1 MTSIYAT
8 LSTDAG
14 RAENLARVLTIDNTQ
29 PGRRGRPKKDK
40 TMTPTTNEDKQKP
53 IKTAQVTVF
62 DLLSFDDVKLFRH
75 FFPDDLPKMPTTVHE
90 ALALVDNDTAKL
102 LGLIHQGLIDQA
114 IEEAKKDLS
123 TFFVAGEPD
132 EDGKTPEPTLYTGTP
147 VSEEKGK
154 SINAMVLNFAK
165 TAFGYR
171 KDAGKEKKREAKEK
185 AAQLIRDT
193 PAILKSLVD
202 GQ

>member
-14 RAENLARVLTIDNTQ
+14 RAENLARVLTLNTTT
-29 PGRRGRPKKDK
+29 GTARRPKKD
-40 TMTPTTNEDKQKP
+40 TQMTPTMNEDKQKP
-53 IKTAQVTVF
+53 IKTAQITVF
-62 DLLSFDDVKLFRH
+62 DLQSFDDVKLVRH
-75 FFPDDLPKMPTTVHE
+75 FYADDLPKMPTTVHE
-90 ALALVDNDTAKL
+90 ALALVGNDTAKL
-102 LGLIHQGLIDQA
+102 LDLIHQGLIDQA
-114 IEEAKKDLS
+114 IEKAKQDLS
-123 TFFVAGEPD
+123 TFYVAGEPD

>member
-1 MTSIYAT
+1 MTSVYAT
-8 LSTDAG
+8 LNIDAG
-14 RAENLARVLTIDNTQ
+14 RAENLARVLNNTQ
-29 PGRRGRPKKDK
+29 PRRPRRPKKD
-40 TMTPTTNEDKQKP
+40 TQMTPTTNEDKQKP
-53 IKTAQVTVF
+53 VKTAQVTVF
-62 DLLSFDDVKLFRH
+62 DLQSFDDVKLVRH
-75 FFPDDLPKMPTTVHE
+75 FYLADLPAKPTTVHE
-90 ALALVDNDTAKL
+90 ALALVGNDTGKL
-102 LGLIHQGLIDQA
+102 LDLIHQGLIDQT
-114 IEEAKKDLS
+114 IETAKQDLS
-123 TFFVAGEPD
+123 TFYVVGEPD
-132 EDGKTPEPTLYTGTP
+132 EDGKTPEPSLYVGTP
-147 VSEEKGK
+147 LSEEKGK